1 MRKMLL
7 DNVTSLESGGSMY
20 RMLIVED
27 EEIEREGLRDL
38 FDWNSMGID
47 VVGAVESGEDAIDFA
62 SENDF
67 DILFT
72 DIKLTGMTGLELAGI
87 LLKRNQD
94 LKVIISSGFRDF
106 EYARTAVDLDAYGY
120 LSKPI
125 EQDELNKVIIKVL
138 NSCKKESSEK
148 LEKERLK
155 KLVNQSM
162 PFLKSNFFNY
172 LLHNTPSDSVIAE
185 NLEYFNIPFTT
196 GQYIVLAAEID
207 DFENYKAEENQDEA
221 YVRTFEILECINS
234 YKGAPSFVAFH
245 ISEGRFCIIINTNAD
260 KRKHL
265 YETILSY
272 VTGLQKEINEICKL
286 NITIGIGRAT
296 ARLAEIKS
304 SYREACKALEYK
316 FFMGANQ
323 IINYLDIT
331 CDIKKDIT
339 MEIEEIE
346 KKLLSSVELCDRDTL
361 NESINL
367 IFTHLNSRSQYS
379 NAYIRNVC
387 INLIARTSILLMEM
401 HESYDDIFGKETLIW
416 EKITRFENIFD
427 IQQWFKNIFNVILDH
442 LLERKEGNNK
452 KIINDILKIIEE
464 NYSKNLTIMDIS
476 NEVYLSPNYI
486 SIIFKKEI
494 GESFTDYLVKY
505 RLEKAKRMLKETSL
519 KVYQIGSMVGYS
531 NISYFCSIFKNYYGV
546 SPSEYREK
554 T

>member
-1 MRKMLL
+1 
-7 DNVTSLESGGSMY
+7 MY

-38 FDWNSMGID
+38 FDWKSMDIE
-47 VVGAVESGEDAIDFA
+47 VVAAVESGEDAIDFA

-72 DIKLTGMTGLELAGI
+72 DIKLTGMTGLELAGT

-106 EYARTAVDLDAYGY
+106 EYARTAVEVDAYGY

-125 EQDELNKVIIKVL
+125 ELDELRKVITKVL
-138 NSCKKESSEK
+138 NSCRQENSER

-155 KLVNQSM
+155 MLINQSM

-185 NLEYFNIPFTT
+185 NLEYFNIPFTS
-196 GQYIVLAAEID
+196 GQYIALAAEID
-207 DFENYKAEENQDEA
+207 DFENCKTEDNQDEA
-221 YVRTFEILECINS
+221 YVRTFEVLECIND
-234 YKGAPSFVAFH
+234 YNAGPAFVAFY
-245 ISEGRFCIIINTNAD
+245 ISEGRFCIIINTCVE
-260 KRKHL
+260 KGKIL

-272 VTGLQKEINEICKL
+272 VTGLQKKINEICRL
-286 NITIGIGRAT
+286 NITIGIGRSIT
-296 ARLAEIKS
+296 RLADIKS

-331 CDIKKDIT
+331 CDDKKDST
-339 MEIEEIE
+339 LDIEEIE
-346 KKLLSSVELCDRDTL
+346 TKLLSSIELCNRDTL

-367 IFTHLNSRSQYS
+367 IFSHLNSRNQYS

-387 INLIARTSILLMEM
+387 INLLAKTSILLMEM
-401 HESYDDIFGKETLIW
+401 HESFDGIFGKETLVW
-416 EKITRFENIFD
+416 EKITRFDNIFD

-464 NYSKNLTIMDIS
+464 NYGKNLTIMDIS

-494 GESFTDYLVKY
+494 GESFTDFLVKY
-505 RLEKAKRMLKETSL
+505 RLEKARKMLKDTGL